1 MLVKQVMGSSYYAL
15 RKKKKNTKK
24 PTTAFA
30 DEDVY
35 QTQELSM

>member
-1 MLVKQVMGSSYYAL
+1 MLSG
-15 RKKKKNTKK
+15 RKKKNTKK